1 MSDTLVRSRQTAAKR
16 RALVCGDLVVEH
28 AHARRALRAG
38 RRCAQ
43 GSRAATRRSDRR
55 AGRQL
60 SPLRRAVLRRAVRR
74 HGPRAVEHTVGA
86 SGARRHRARRPPGA
100 AGHRSRCPRAA
111 RRGRPRGDDGRVGR
125 ARRRGA
131 AGSPRPPRPRG
142 GPRTPL
148 LHERHDRTPE
158 GRDADASQP
167 GRQRAAQD
175 DRLRPAGRGRVPR
188 RGPVLPRRRYG
199 TGAVADLAGWVA
211 RRAPFLRGCRLPG
224 HDRAVRRDRGDARPD
239 DARRPRR
246 GAVDVPSRHVVA
258 AAHRARRLTDH
269 DVPDPAGPRGLPARR
284 ARPVLRGD
292 GDGGDRH
299 LPGPRGAPPRRRT
312 PRLVRPTRRR
322 RGGRGARRA
331 PGGRA
336 HRATPG
342 RSSSV
347 VRT

>member
-1 MSDTLVRSRQTAAKR
+1 MSDALVRSRQTAAKR

-28 AHARRALRAG
+28 GMLAERCERVVGALRDLG
-38 RRCAQ
+38 LQR
-43 GSRAATRRSDRR
+43 GDRI
-55 AGRQL
+55 
-60 SPLRRAVLRRAVRR
+60 AVLAANCHRYVELYFGVPSAGMVLV
-74 HGPRAVEHTVGA
+74 PVEHTAGA

-142 GPRTPL
+142 GPRPPL

-158 GRDADASQP
+158 GRDAHASQP

-188 RGPVLPRRRYG
+188 RGAVLPRRRDG
-199 TGAVADLAGWVA
+199 TGAVAHLAGWVA
-211 RRAPFLRGCRLPG
+211 RRAPFLRGCRLPR
-224 HDRAVRRDRGDARPD
+224 HDRALRRDRGHARPD

-246 GAVDVPSRHVVA
+246 GAVDAPSRHVVA

-299 LPGPRGAPPRRRT
+299 LPGPRGAPPRRRP

-322 RGGRGARRA
+322 RGGRGARRR

-336 HRATPG
+336 HRA
-342 RSSSV
+342 RSARSWSV